1 MQTFQIDVLIQ
12 FLVSSTR
19 FEHHQEDHL
28 YMQFFMVCFSC
39 IYVSSLA
46 S

>member
-1 MQTFQIDVLIQ
+1 MFRTSRVQ
-12 FLVSSTR
+12 
-19 FEHHQEDHL
+19 HQEDCL

-46 S
+46 VQSSTC